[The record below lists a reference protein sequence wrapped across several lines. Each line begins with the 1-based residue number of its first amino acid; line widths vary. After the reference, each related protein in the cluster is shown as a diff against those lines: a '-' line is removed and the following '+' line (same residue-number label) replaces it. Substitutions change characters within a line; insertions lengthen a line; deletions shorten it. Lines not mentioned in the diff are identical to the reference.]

1 MDKSF
6 MRLGWCNKVG
16 QAAETR
22 ESRFIGHH
30 LFG

>member
-1 MDKSF
+1 MGKSF
-6 MRLGWCNKVG
+6 VRLGWGNKVG
-16 QAAETR
+16 QVAETR